1 MDDKHFESN
10 IRYVAAVTQL
20 VQEPIVD
27 GNRFLPFEEDDAALD
42 EKNDTEMLA
51 AVDTILL
58 DDDLLRTTMWETLQQ
73 TIPAP
78 SDAIKFV
85 SQAIERRL
93 QQNVLSAVS
102 TSIPDLRLL
111 SKRGWGAIVDIVA
124 DTLNKN
130 YDFRSILPSWME
142 DALIIL
148 LSFNDFPLTS
158 NGNRALSLW
167 ISSEAHAYT
176 SRIIAS
182 HTSDYK
188 SFTHVLR
195 RMRSAFTL
203 CTSEDVVTCLHY
215 ILRDRIAD
223 GDQDIAFSDILRT
236 KPEVPE
242 DTVHSVLLILLDV
255 AMRRLPD
262 DTSPWTVGVQRA
274 LNAILSTPVPTCTR
288 PEISLLLS
296 KLMQRETLAIG
307 LMTEI
312 AATTPQYQAFHAEAC
327 HNLEH
332 AYIDND
338 FTGRKLI
345 LAGQISM
352 IKAYNDG
359 LYDDP
364 KYLPI
369 SFIQLCHVYLCILDE
384 AQKNDAFDAGLRS
397 DWRELWIHMA
407 IAARRF
413 KLRDGDANEHANF
426 AEICLYSL
434 QDLDDRISLKPSN
447 ANVVRDEMGDSEW
460 LEGFTLEDSLF
471 NDDLFDALSI
481 FLPDEAAVKFK
492 RVKHLRD
499 LRTFIQADAS
509 LSQEISGS
517 SMNDDEVGPE
527 AGQIMD
533 GENGGGM
540 TDAGF
545 GYGD

>member
-1 MDDKHFESN
+1 
-10 IRYVAAVTQL
+10 
-20 VQEPIVD
+20 
-27 GNRFLPFEEDDAALD
+27 
-42 EKNDTEMLA
+42 
-51 AVDTILL
+51 
-58 DDDLLRTTMWETLQQ
+58 
-73 TIPAP
+73 
-78 SDAIKFV
+78 
-85 SQAIERRL
+85 
-93 QQNVLSAVS
+93 
-102 TSIPDLRLL
+102 
-111 SKRGWGAIVDIVA
+111 
-124 DTLNKN
+124 
-130 YDFRSILPSWME
+130 
-142 DALIIL
+142 
-148 LSFNDFPLTS
+148 
-158 NGNRALSLW
+158 
-167 ISSEAHAYT
+167 
-176 SRIIAS
+176 
-182 HTSDYK
+182 
-188 SFTHVLR
+188 
-195 RMRSAFTL
+195 
-203 CTSEDVVTCLHY
+203 
-215 ILRDRIAD
+215 
-223 GDQDIAFSDILRT
+223 
-236 KPEVPE
+236 
-242 DTVHSVLLILLDV
+242 
-255 AMRRLPD
+255 
-262 DTSPWTVGVQRA
+262 
-274 LNAILSTPVPTCTR
+274 
-288 PEISLLLS
+288 
-296 KLMQRETLAIG
+296 
-307 LMTEI
+307 
-312 AATTPQYQAFHAEAC
+312 
-327 HNLEH
+327 
-332 AYIDND
+332 
-338 FTGRKLI
+338 
-345 LAGQISM
+345 M

-364 KYLPI
+364 KYFPI

-413 KLRDGDANEHANF
+413 KLRDDDANEHANF

-499 LRTFIQADAS
+499 LRTFIQADAP